1 MRTLRLRKEVLAQLT
16 DAELLSV
23 AGGQPNTNPCP
34 TPPVTGLKCIAIS
47 GGPICIVTGT
57 TS

>member
-23 AGGQPNTNPCP
+23 AGGQPNANPLP
-34 TPPVTGLKCIAIS
+34 RVPRTGLKCIVIS
-47 GGPICIVTGT
+47 GGPICFVTP